1 MLTPEYLQNLSNE
14 ITSLYDSLNEFTI
27 NDIARRIAKTNSI
40 TDSAAWQINMLQNAG
55 MHRDAVEKE
64 VARLLNETEAKVY
77 QMFED
82 AGVTTLE
89 YDDVIYRKAGK
100 NPVPLYLNKRLM
112 TILTVEASKTFGTF
126 KNLISTT
133 AKQSE
138 KLFIDT
144 CSAAYL
150 QVSSGILDYNSAI
163 RNAVNTI
170 SKKSATVKYPSGHV
184 DKIDVAARRCILTG
198 VNQTAAKVQIE
209 HAFEMGCD
217 LMEISAHS
225 GARPDHASWQ
235 GKIVSLSGRPGYL
248 SLLDIGYGEV
258 TGFMGANCRH
268 SWSPYFEGISK
279 PVYTNA
285 QLEEFKNET
294 VTYNDEVIPK
304 WKAIEKQRYYERS
317 IRETR
322 RSLSALDGAIKGT
335 ADKEALKKLEQ
346 DFTAFSVKLKKQE
359 AKLKDLCKQTGLLI
373 DNSRVQTYN
382 FGKSVSSKAS
392 AHAQRHYDIW
402 RKSIGADDTPKT
414 LANYYKMKYND
425 KKEYELLQAYIKS
438 VDKGMIKPLTSYS
451 YYKKIV
457 NEIDEKLVGI
467 TTSNGI
473 KITGQAKHFAERVIG
488 GERKSQKE
496 IEKHPE
502 RDWHRKGVSVD
513 EIKDNLQNG
522 YTNGKVDIDKLGRES
537 ISYTN
542 NICRVS
548 VNPNTGELIQVNPVS
563 LRK

>member
-1 MLTPEYLQNLSNE
+1 MLTPEYLQNLSDE

-27 NDIARRIAKTNSI
+27 NDIARRIAKTNDI

-126 KNLISTT
+126 KNLVSTT
-133 AKQSE
+133 AEQSE

-150 QVSSGILDYNSAI
+150 QVSSGILDYNTAI

-170 SKKSATVKYPSGHV
+170 SKRSATVKYPSGHV
-184 DKIDVAARRCILTG
+184 DKVDVAARRCILTS

-209 HAFEMGCD
+209 HAFEMECD

-235 GKIVSLSGRPGYL
+235 GKIVSLSGRSGYL

-346 DFTAFSVKLKKQE
+346 DFTSFSIKLKNQE
-359 AKLKDLCKQTGLLI
+359 ARLKDLCKQTGLLI
-373 DNSRVQTYN
+373 DNSRVQAYG
-382 FGKSVSSKAS
+382 FGKSVSQKAVE
-392 AHAQRHYDIW
+392 RF
-402 RKSIGADDTPKT
+402 KT
-414 LANYYKMKYND
+414 NTLTNAAGKTIIKVEKTTLRGFPNTITQKVNAKGGIDRNYYGSDGKQTKQISNNDHNNKAESNYGVHGEHAHDYKYDENGN
-425 KKEYELLQAYIKS
+425 LIS
-438 VDKGMIKPLTSYS
+438 RHSRPLTP
-451 YYKKIV
+451 
-457 NEIDEKLVGI
+457 E
-467 TTSNGI
+467 
-473 KITGQAKHFAERVIG
+473 
-488 GERKSQKE
+488 ERKENS
-496 IEKHPE
+496 
-502 RDWHRKGVSVD
+502 
-513 EIKDNLQNG
+513 
-522 YTNGKVDIDKLGRES
+522 DIL
-537 ISYTN
+537 
-542 NICRVS
+542 
-548 VNPNTGELIQVNPVS
+548 
-563 LRK
+563 